1 MSTLVIVESPA
12 KAKKIAGY
20 LGSGY
25 VVRASLGHVR
35 DLPSTKGEIPEK
47 YRQEAW
53 ANLGVNPETFQPIY
67 VVPSKKS
74 QTVRELKAAAK
85 QADRVLFA
93 SDADREGEAIA
104 WHLSRL
110 LGVKEPE
117 RMTFTEITKPA
128 LQKALGS
135 TRPLNLQL
143 VAAQEARRVIDRL
156 VGYTVSPLLWN
167 SVGSGLSAGR
177 VQSAA
182 LMLLSERELARMR
195 FVPSSYWLIR
205 ADAQTKPS
213 FMATV
218 VAVRSREHP
227 EGKELAKGSDF
238 TPDGKLKA
246 NVDVLQLTTEQAEA
260 LAKHLDGRTATVMDV
275 EKSEVRV
282 RPAPPFTTSTL
293 QQAAGRIGLGAK
305 AAMDAAQRL
314 YEGGYITYHR
324 TDSPALSDEALDAAR
339 QEAVRL
345 FGPKA
350 VPEKPRQYATR
361 NANAQ
366 EAHEAIRPAGT
377 TWRAPDTVDLQGTD
391 AALYRMVYERTV
403 ASQMHDAVYEKTQV
417 SLQCGA
423 ATLTAT
429 GRVLLVP
436 GHTALFAQDKEDET
450 EQRLPPL
457 SEGQTFPL
465 KARKPEEK
473 KTSAPT
479 RYSEATLVQ
488 AMEKAG
494 IGRPSTY
501 AQTLATLQN
510 RGYTVLMGKHLGVT
524 ATGLL
529 VTAYLGRHLPDVLAR
544 EFTATMEAGLD
555 EIAQGGTTRLAYLT
569 RFWTQGLAVGI
580 QGARRQA
587 PELALPHLPG
597 VSLHAGLQGPGL
609 IVAGQRVKLPDGAI
623 PAELTLEDVQA
634 VQQGTWVPTT
644 RKSSGTSA
652 RAARPRTPKV
662 EGAEA
667 STPRKRRSKAS
678 TGEGSTAAKP
688 RKTGTR
694 KRKTA

>member
-1 MSTLVIVESPA
+1 MIVESPA

-35 DLPSTKGEIPEK
+35 DLPSSKGEIPEK

-53 ANLGVNPETFQPIY
+53 ANLGVNPENFQPIY

-85 QADRVLFA
+85 QADRILFA

-128 LQKALGS
+128 LQKAAAQ

-182 LMLLSERELARMR
+182 LMLLAERDLARMR
-195 FVPSSYWLIR
+195 FVPSSYWLVR
-205 ADAQTKPS
+205 ADAQTKPK

-218 VAVRSREHP
+218 IAVRSREHP
-227 EGKELAKGSDF
+227 EGKPLAKASDF
-238 TPDGKLKA
+238 TSDGKLKGGV
-246 NVDVLQLTTEQAEA
+246 NVLQLTAEQANA
-260 LAKHLDGRTATVMDV
+260 LAAHLDNRPATVMDV

-324 TDSPALSDEALDAAR
+324 TDSPALSDEALEAAR

-345 FGPKA
+345 FGPDA
-350 VPEKPRQYATR
+350 VPARPRQYATR

-377 TWRAPDTVDLQGTD
+377 AWRTPESVGLDGVDG
-391 AALYRMVYERTV
+391 ALYRMVYERTV
-403 ASQMHDAVYEKTQV
+403 ASQMHDALYEKTQV
-417 SLQCGA
+417 TLVCGA
-423 ATLTAT
+423 ATLTAM
-429 GRVLLVP
+429 GRVLLVA
-436 GHTALFAQDKEDET
+436 GHTALFAQEKEEESD
-450 EQRLPPL
+450 QRLPPL
-457 SEGQTFPL
+457 SVGQTFPL

-510 RGYTVLMGKHLGVT
+510 RGYTVLMGKHLAVT

-555 EIAQGGTTRLAYLT
+555 EIAQGGTTRIAYLT
-569 RFWTQGLAVGI
+569 RFWTQGLALGI
-580 QGARRQA
+580 QGARREA

-597 VSLHAGLQGPGL
+597 VFLHAGIQGPGL
-609 IVAGQRVKLPDGAI
+609 TVEGRRFKLPEGVI
-623 PAELTLEDVQA
+623 PAELTPDDVQA
-634 VQQGTWVPTT
+634 VVLGAWAPPKARATSSGSQARTT
-644 RKSSGTSA
+644 RSRTVKAEGETPTS
-652 RAARPRTPKV
+652 
-662 EGAEA
+662 
-667 STPRKRRSKAS
+667 RKRRAKAE
-678 TGEGSTAAKP
+678 GEGSTAAKP
-688 RKTGTR
+688 RKAGTR
-694 KRKTA
+694 KRRTA